1 MLIKD
6 RNPKDKLWQFHMLIM
21 HMQSFCPVTA
31 AVPKKPR
38 KFRER
43 APWEKPDSDEDD
55 VTQSDVFAEGDYLAG
70 RIALV
75 DKTPQQ
81 CSSGGRFARIP
92 SKTFNKLRRSISRD
106 ISPGSRGTYSVYWHI
121 NTQISGITRFGKIK
135 VKWGWCRLKEKLMAH
150 LKAVPF
156 GCWSR

>member
-1 MLIKD
+1 
-6 RNPKDKLWQFHMLIM
+6 M

-31 AVPKKPR
+31 AVPKKAR

-106 ISPGSRGTYSVYWHI
+106 VSPGSRGTYSVY
-121 NTQISGITRFGKIK
+121 
-135 VKWGWCRLKEKLMAH
+135 
-150 LKAVPF
+150 
-156 GCWSR
+156 

>member
-1 MLIKD
+1 MFHCSFGAQKEHFSFVRALKD
-6 RNPKDKLWQFHMLIM
+6 VRRIVAAFNVCFIYTNM

-106 ISPGSRGTYSVYWHI
+106 ISPGSRGTYSVY
-121 NTQISGITRFGKIK
+121 
-135 VKWGWCRLKEKLMAH
+135 
-150 LKAVPF
+150 
-156 GCWSR
+156 